1 MLYLHVPLDYTTV
14 HHVSQSKITYNST
27 LLQQNPKSVLDD
39 VNSVT
44 GHEST
49 ADERTAVI
57 FFCYI
62 DLLVILEEDTN
73 SITRSAVKKK

>member
-1 MLYLHVPLDYTTV
+1 MLYQCYTLYLRVPWTTQLFTMFP
-14 HHVSQSKITYNST
+14 QSKITYNST
-27 LLQQNPKSVLDD
+27 LLQQNLKSVLDD

-44 GHEST
+44 GPKST

-73 SITRSAVKKK
+73 SKT